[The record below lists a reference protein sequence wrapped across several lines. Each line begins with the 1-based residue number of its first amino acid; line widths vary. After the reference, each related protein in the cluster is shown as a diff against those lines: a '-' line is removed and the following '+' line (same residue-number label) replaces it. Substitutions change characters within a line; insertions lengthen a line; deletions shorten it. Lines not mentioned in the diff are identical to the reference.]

1 MNDQLAALRLFV
13 RVARSGSFSRAAREL
28 AIAQPT
34 ASRTIAALEKEVGAA
49 LFTRSTRALTLTEA
63 GARYLE
69 RVEPLLDALAE
80 AEQEVRGTGE
90 LRGVLR
96 VGLSSSLAVRAIIPA
111 LPRFAEQH
119 PALHVE
125 LLIDD
130 KRQDLIV
137 EGVDVALRFG
147 AMSDSSAVARKVM
160 STQRVI
166 AASPAYLRRA
176 GMPRTPDDL
185 GTHRAIIGVTGIG
198 GAGWTFTRAGHEDV
212 TVRVDGQVSANQNE
226 AAVAAAVAGMGIVA
240 TTREGCRAE
249 LEAGT
254 LVELLP
260 DWERGSIDVHAVFA
274 SGRAAKPA
282 AKAFAEFLIE
292 ALNLPRGG
300 IRVQ

>member
-13 RVARSGSFSRAAREL
+13 RVARTGSFSRAAREL
-28 AIAQPT
+28 AMAQPT

-69 RVEPLLDALAE
+69 RVEPLLDALAD
-80 AEQEVRGTGE
+80 AEQEVRGTAE

-96 VGLSSSLAVRAIIPA
+96 VGLSSSLAVRAIVPV

-119 PALHVE
+119 PALRIE

-147 AMSDSSAVARKVM
+147 ALTDSTAVARKVM
-160 STQRVI
+160 STPRVI
-166 AASPAYLRRA
+166 AASPGYLRRA
-176 GMPRTPDDL
+176 GVPKSPDDL
-185 GTHRAIIGVTGIG
+185 AAHRAVIGMTGV
-198 GAGWTFTRAGHEDV
+198 GAGWTFRRPGHDDV
-212 TVRVDGQVSANQNE
+212 TVRVDGQVMANQNE
-226 AAVAAAVAGMGIVA
+226 AAVAAAVAGLGIVA

-260 DWERGSIDVHAVFA
+260 EWERGAIDVHAVFA

-292 ALNLPRGG
+292 TLNPPRGG
-300 IRVQ
+300 VRT

>member
-28 AIAQPT
+28 AMSQPT
-34 ASRTIAALEKEVGAA
+34 ASRAIAALEKEAGAA
-49 LFTRSTRALTLTEA
+49 LFTRSTRALKLTEA

-69 RVEPLLDALAE
+69 RIEPLLDSLAE
-80 AEQEVRGTGE
+80 ADHELRGTGE
-90 LRGVLR
+90 LKGVLR

-119 PALHVE
+119 PALRIE

-147 AMSDSSAVARKVM
+147 SMSDSSAVARRVM
-160 STQRVI
+160 STPRVV

-176 GMPRTPDDL
+176 GVPRTPADL
-185 GTHRAIIGVTGIG
+185 ATHRAIIGVSGVG
-198 GAGWTFTRAGHEDV
+198 PGWTFNRTGHDEV

-226 AAVAAAVAGMGIVA
+226 AAVASAVAGLGIVA

-260 DWERGSIDVHAVFA
+260 DRKSVV
-274 SGRAAKPA
+274 
-282 AKAFAEFLIE
+282 
-292 ALNLPRGG
+292 
-300 IRVQ
+300 